1 MLQFKILAGYV
12 IMMAV
17 IGSMAAILVHE
28 RKRIREIDAG
38 TATLRQVRRD
48 ISEARRC
55 VARLALLGEGVV
67 GWDETDY
74 RHYHAQLL
82 STDSLLQALKP
93 HCRDYVRPA
102 QIDTLRTLL
111 AEKETHLLHLTE
123 ILARQD
129 EADSL
134 LVTHLPDVAR
144 RATRVR
150 TVRKK
155 KSGLA
160 GFFGGKKTVQVLPSA
175 GELHAFSD
183 SLTALQRKQAAEME
197 AYADSLRIRNRTLN
211 RDLGG

>member
-1 MLQFKILAGYV
+1 
-12 IMMAV
+12 MMAV

-28 RKRIREIDAG
+28 RKRIREIEAG
-38 TATLRQVRRD
+38 TETIRQVRRD
-48 ISEARRC
+48 ISEAHRC
-55 VARLALLGEGVV
+55 ITRLALLGEGVV

-82 STDSLLQALKP
+82 STDSLLHALKP

-134 LVTHLPDVAR
+134 LVNHLPEVAR
-144 RATRVR
+144 RATRI
-150 TVRKK
+150 
-155 KSGLA
+155 
-160 GFFGGKKTVQVLPSA
+160 Q
-175 GELHAFSD
+175 
-183 SLTALQRKQAAEME
+183 
-197 AYADSLRIRNRTLN
+197 
-211 RDLGG
+211 

>member
-1 MLQFKILAGYV
+1 
-12 IMMAV
+12 MMAV

-28 RKRIREIDAG
+28 RKRIREIEAG
-38 TATLRQVRRD
+38 TETIRQVRRD
-48 ISEARRC
+48 ISEAHRC
-55 VARLALLGEGVV
+55 ITRLALLGEGVV

-82 STDSLLQALKP
+82 STDSLL
-93 HCRDYVRPA
+93 VN
-102 QIDTLRTLL
+102 
-111 AEKETHLLHLTE
+111 
-123 ILARQD
+123 
-129 EADSL
+129 
-134 LVTHLPDVAR
+134 HLPEVAR
-144 RATRVR
+144 RATRVS

-211 RDLGG
+211 RELGRLIRDLDTQAQAAFDAREQDISEA